1 MDVGAPLRMLASF
14 RAREARVMPAT
25 ARSPQGDCGRQ
36 REQQFYSYSYYQEFD
51 DTITISLGV
60 CCARLHGCTRQH
72 QHILISLSR
81 PDALHT
87 LPLTTILSPCCVVRY
102 WLATTTL
109 LEKLLPERAQ
119 RVHEQAA
126 RGERES
132 SSLRRRPRDMNIC
145 SGRA

>member
-1 MDVGAPLRMLASF
+1 MLASF

-72 QHILISLSR
+72 QHIFTSLSH
-81 PDALHT
+81 PGALHA
-87 LPLTTILSPCCVVRY
+87 LPLTTIHAASPCGQVRVRDDH
-102 WLATTTL
+102 
-109 LEKLLPERAQ
+109 PPG
-119 RVHEQAA
+119 AA
-126 RGERES
+126 F
-132 SSLRRRPRDMNIC
+132 C
-145 SGRA
+145 